1 MSWVFAT
8 NTTYMTECRP
18 GAAAT
23 LVALAG
29 LFRNPAAAI
38 ASVIIDPVVESVG
51 MGWAF
56 RALAAVNLV
65 CVGLVVLLIL
75 YGPDWR
81 KKMVREQPMGGN
93 CPLKRAAAAK
103 AAAEAGL
110 STPAPAPGGCPH
122 KNKNSS
128 NNNPSSAPEYKS
140 EIDSR
145 IAQLEDTIKGMV
157 NKDDIKSII
166 DQRIEAELRAHPSA
180 WRMSDSDIT
189 SRRNSPITLSD
200 VPLIGL
206 PRSPREF

>member
-38 ASVIIDPVVESVG
+38 ASVIIDPVVESIG

-65 CVGLVVLLIL
+65 CVGLVMLLIL

-103 AAAEAGL
+103 AAAAAGL
-110 STPAPAPGGCPH
+110 EPPPPSGGSHCSKMAGNH
-122 KNKNSS
+122 HA
-128 NNNPSSAPEYKS
+128 NNNDNSNFQETKAEL
-140 EIDSR
+140 DNR
-145 IAQLEDTIKGMV
+145 IAQLEDTIKDMV
-157 NKDDIKSII
+157 NRDDINSMI
-166 DQRIEAELRAHPSA
+166 DQRLEAELRTLPS
-180 WRMSDSDIT
+180 WRMSGSDT
-189 SRRNSPITLSD
+189 RRHSPITLSD
-200 VPLIGL
+200 VPLIGM